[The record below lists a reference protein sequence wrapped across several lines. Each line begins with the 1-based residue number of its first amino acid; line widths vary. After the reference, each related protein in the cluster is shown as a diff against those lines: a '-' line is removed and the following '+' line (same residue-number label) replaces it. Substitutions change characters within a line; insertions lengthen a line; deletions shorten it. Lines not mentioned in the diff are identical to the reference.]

1 MGEVFSVIPG
11 RPAAAAKPDAALVI
25 LQDGLDAPQPQALF
39 LGEIKKLSAVV
50 LKGAVGRSKP
60 QVALAVFNDGR
71 NSIEC

>member
-39 LGEIKKLSAVV
+39 LGEM
-50 LKGAVGRSKP
+50 
-60 QVALAVFNDGR
+60 
-71 NSIEC
+71 